1 MPVLGDLSC
10 TRFGGGLDVETVLQV
25 GGGFVGHVQES
36 TGLRGWVVSG
46 IFGAFASSPRLRLER
61 GPGYGCTWC
70 RTRDKRT
77 GG

>member
-1 MPVLGDLSC
+1 MPVLGDLLC
-10 TRFGGGLDVETVLQV
+10 TRFGGGLGV
-25 GGGFVGHVQES
+25 GTAGWRGGLLVTYRNS

-61 GPGYGCTWC
+61 GPGCGCAWC
-70 RTRDKRT
+70 RARDKRT